1 MPGGILGFT
10 PSGVPYGGG
19 VGLTL
24 VPAAELPQV
33 VAQLEASTINPGP
46 FASAVD
52 FVETIAKG
60 IAAGAAGAA
69 LGYVAVTAASAAVT
83 AAEGVGTVAAADA
96 TAGLAATEAA
106 AAEVAAASALTA
118 APSASLPAVVTS
130 TLQRLATSLTSSYL
144 AQALRPKP
152 AAPAAPQV
160 FLLAPSGGRIMD
172 DYDYIPDAS
181 GAFDLPSI
189 DWRQLSDSALQVLV
203 NRNAN
208 QSSGP
213 TAQLVIPS
221 LPGGMQQTG
230 LARAGVLGPRG
241 PRRCSCGRCRGSQDR
256 WRAHSRMDSAERRE
270 DQPPRGGVPRQADGP
285 SHGSGRNRRDDSRPR
300 RGRHA
305 GERAPPPAQG
315 HQRVEPAR
323 HQAHHRP
330 ARARAQADQPG
341 GARARGPLGQLVN

>member
-230 LARAGVLGPRG
+230 LGALAGRGLASLGLAGLGGAAAVAVGVLRTVGGRILGWILPSGAKISRPAAVSLAKQMGLATAAGAIGATIQDLAEAVMQESAHPRRRRGISASSLRVTKRTIGQLERAHKQISRAARA
-241 PRRCSCGRCRGSQDR
+241 
-256 WRAHSRMDSAERRE
+256 
-270 DQPPRGGVPRQADGP
+270 
-285 SHGSGRNRRDDSRPR
+285 
-300 RGRHA
+300 HA
-305 GERAPPPAQG
+305 GR
-315 HQRVEPAR
+315 
-323 HQAHHRP
+323 
-330 ARARAQADQPG
+330 
-341 GARARGPLGQLVN
+341 